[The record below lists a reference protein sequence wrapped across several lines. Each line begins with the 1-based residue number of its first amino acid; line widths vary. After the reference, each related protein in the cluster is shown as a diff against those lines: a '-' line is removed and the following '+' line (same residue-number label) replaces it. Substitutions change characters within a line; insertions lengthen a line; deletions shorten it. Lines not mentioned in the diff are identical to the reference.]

1 MRTLITSTPKI
12 HNTPRRIF
20 LVGKAKAMLEAA
32 GVSTEGMS
40 VREMRRL
47 MAQRQGMINA
57 AGGEEKVL
65 AATGYTNIDD
75 VPIAVITSMA
85 QRQGMIARAGGGEK
99 ILATTGA
106 TDIDD
111 VPIDMMR
118 PMAQRQGVI
127 DRAGGKEKVLA
138 AFPEY
143 DNIDDVP
150 IANITSMAERNGR
163 IVAAGGKKDILA
175 AFRCTNINDI
185 QNDVLVLLCAV
196 GGVNHMKDLLGVDS
210 LVGVDIGRLEE
221 QTTFWTNLKDLEA
234 YKDENDGDVCVPT
247 TYAKNQPLA
256 NWVMNIRALKQT
268 NSPRLT
274 PRREALL
281 NSIGFVWSVQDA
293 EWEEMFNKLVKHK
306 AKHGVTNVP
315 RSAGTLGLWVKNQRA
330 RLGNKRNM
338 PQNNSEKTNQRIQ
351 KLDSIGFVW

>member
-1 MRTLITSTPKI
+1 
-12 HNTPRRIF
+12 
-20 LVGKAKAMLEAA
+20 
-32 GVSTEGMS
+32 
-40 VREMRRL
+40 
-47 MAQRQGMINA
+47 
-57 AGGEEKVL
+57 
-65 AATGYTNIDD
+65 
-75 VPIAVITSMA
+75 
-85 QRQGMIARAGGGEK
+85 
-99 ILATTGA
+99 
-106 TDIDD
+106 
-111 VPIDMMR
+111 
-118 PMAQRQGVI
+118 
-127 DRAGGKEKVLA
+127 LA

-150 IANITSMAERNGR
+150 IADITSMAERQGR
-163 IVAAGGKKDILA
+163 INAAGGKEDILA

-185 QNDVLVLLCAV
+185 RNDVLVLLCAV
-196 GGVNHMKDLLGVDS
+196 GGVNPMKDLLGVDS
-210 LVGVDIGRLEE
+210 LFGVDIGLLEE

-234 YKDENDGDVCVPT
+234 YKDENDGDVCVPQN
-247 TYAKNQPLA
+247 YAKNQPLA

-306 AKHGVTNVP
+306 AKHGVAYVP
-315 RSAGTLGLWVKNQRA
+315 QSAGTLGLWVKNQRA

-338 PQNNSEKTNQRIQ
+338 PQNNEKTNQRIQ

>member
-1 MRTLITSTPKI
+1 MRFVLDLNNSASQMRTLITSTPKI

-65 AATGYTNIDD
+65 AATGYNNIDD

-85 QRQGMIARAGGGEK
+85 QRQGMIDAAGGEEK
-99 ILATTGA
+99 VLATTGY
-106 TDIDD
+106 T
-111 VPIDMMR
+111 
-118 PMAQRQGVI
+118 
-127 DRAGGKEKVLA
+127 
-138 AFPEY
+138 
-143 DNIDDVP
+143 NIDDVP
-150 IANITSMAERNGR
+150 IAVITSMAERNGR
-163 IVAAGGKKDILA
+163 IDAAGGKKDILA
-175 AFRCTNINDI
+175 AFCCTNIDDI